1 MPRWTMVIDMDKCT
15 SCGAC
20 AAVCKMENNVPCVQ
34 PEQAA
39 AGRVITWIRMIN
51 RTEGNFPNVIAG
63 HTPSL
68 CNQCNNPPCTR
79 VCPVHATYRSNDGI
93 VAQIY
98 PRCIGCRYCIAACPY
113 TAKSFNWYEP
123 FWQDAM
129 PETRNPDVSL
139 RPKGVVEKCTFCSHR
154 LQLGREQARVEG
166 RPFTEADYQPACVQ
180 VCPAKAMAFGDLDDP
195 ASAVYELCRISR
207 AQRFLEEL
215 GTEPKVF
222 YLSKGEKHV

>member
-1 MPRWTMVIDMDKCT
+1 MVIDMDKCT

-20 AAVCKMENNVPCVQ
+20 AVVCKMENNVPCVP
-34 PEQAA
+34 PEEAA
-39 AGRVITWIRMIN
+39 GGRVITWIRMIN
-51 RTEGNFPNVIAG
+51 RIEGEFPNVIAEHIPG
-63 HTPSL
+63 
-68 CNQCNNPPCTR
+68 CCFQCDKPPCTR
-79 VCPVHATYRSNDGI
+79 VCPVHATYRANDGI

-98 PRCIGCRYCIAACPY
+98 PRCIGCRYCMAACPY
-113 TAKSFNWYEP
+113 TAKAFNWYEP
-123 FWQDAM
+123 LWEDAM

-154 LQLGREQARVEG
+154 LQTGREQARVEG

-180 VCPAKAMAFGDLDDP
+180 ACPAKAMIFGDLDDP
-195 ASAVYELCRISR
+195 EGSVYELCRISR